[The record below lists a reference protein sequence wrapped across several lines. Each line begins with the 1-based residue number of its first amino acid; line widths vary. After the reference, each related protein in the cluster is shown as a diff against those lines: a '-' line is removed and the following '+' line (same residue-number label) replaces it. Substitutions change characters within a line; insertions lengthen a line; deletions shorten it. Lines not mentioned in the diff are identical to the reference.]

1 MGEGFSRRSPKKS
14 SAYLVFGREE
24 RVEVVMFRETVRSFR
39 QRDEASPGSPTGP
52 TAEAASFFV
61 CESSEELDGLHRE
74 AFGGP
79 APASLGPLIACRS
92 RAPLIP

>member
-1 MGEGFSRRSPKKS
+1 MGEGHSRRSLKES

-24 RVEVVMFRETVRSFR
+24 HVEVVMFRETVRSLC
-39 QRDEASPGSPTGP
+39 QRDEAAPGSPTGP
-52 TAEAASFFV
+52 TAEAAGFLV

-79 APASLGPLIACRS
+79 APAYLGPLIACRS
-92 RAPLIP
+92 RAPPII

>member
-1 MGEGFSRRSPKKS
+1 MGEGLSRRSLKES

-24 RVEVVMFRETVRSFR
+24 HVEVVMFRETVRSLC
-39 QRDEASPGSPTGP
+39 QRDKAAPGSPTGP
-52 TAEAASFFV
+52 AAEAAGFFV

-79 APASLGPLIACRS
+79 APAYLGPLIACRS